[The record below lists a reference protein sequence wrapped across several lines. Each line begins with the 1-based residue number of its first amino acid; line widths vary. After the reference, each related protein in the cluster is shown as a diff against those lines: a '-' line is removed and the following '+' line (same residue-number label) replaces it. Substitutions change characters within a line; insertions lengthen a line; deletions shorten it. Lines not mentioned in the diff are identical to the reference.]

1 MERYKDASYNR
12 NYGYWNEAEQQL
24 ICDSNVSIAG
34 VGGDGFQLGLNL
46 VRMGVQNLSVA
57 DPEVFEKENSNRVPG
72 AIVRNYG
79 RNKAV
84 VFKEMAEEINPDVKV
99 DVYTDGVS
107 QDNVEDFLRNVNLLI
122 DESELRY
129 AHIGVM
135 LARTA
140 RKLLIPNMTVM
151 NIGFA
156 GVATSFDPE
165 AKNTHATLEY
175 LLGISEDVPIDEI
188 KDMKVNLDSMLP
200 YIPGYGD
207 IDVLKAVNDGAPFP
221 SIVQGVSIAAGLG
234 STQAFLHM
242 VAPANNNR
250 IKPTWASR
258 FLYNDSYVNRSGII
272 EIPKI
277 SHYFGAIQALG
288 RSALG
293 VNPRASYT
301 DSDRKRRDQKI
312 EFSLSPS
319 FDKAVI
325 ILMYG

>member
-1 MERYKDASYNR
+1 MEKYQDISYSR

-24 ICDSNVSIAG
+24 ICNSKVSIAG

-46 VRMGVQNLSVA
+46 IRMGVQNLNVA

-72 AIVRNYG
+72 AIVKNYG

-84 VFKEMAEEINPDVKV
+84 AFKEMAEEINPEAKIG
-99 DVYTDGVS
+99 VYTDGVTKENL
-107 QDNVEDFLRNVNLLI
+107 DDFLQGSDLLI

-135 LARTA
+135 LARAA
-140 RKLLIPNMTVM
+140 RRLIIPNMTVM

-165 AKNTHATLEY
+165 APKNMHSTLESI
-175 LLGISEDVPIDEI
+175 LGISENVPLDEI
-188 KDMKVNLDSMLP
+188 KDMKVNLDGMLP

-221 SIVQGVSIAAGLG
+221 SIVQGVNIAAGLG
-234 STQAFLHM
+234 STQAFLHL
-242 VAPANNNR
+242 VGSAKNNR

-258 FLYNDSYVNRSGII
+258 FLYNDSYTNRAGTI

-277 SHYFGAIQALG
+277 AHYVGAIRALG
-288 RSALG
+288 RSVLG
-293 VNPRASYT
+293 VNPHASYS
-301 DSDRKRRDQKI
+301 DLDRKNRIK
-312 EFSLSPS
+312 
-319 FDKAVI
+319 
-325 ILMYG
+325 